1 MNVMERPE
9 SNVAEQVAH
18 AAVAF
23 EHQRTGHPPE
33 SVSVVLSGETL
44 VITLRGALSPVER
57 ALAQSPGGAA
67 KLQEFHS
74 QLFASASDPLRR
86 EIKRITGVDVREGT
100 SEAEPRTG
108 RVVGVFKTGTTVQV
122 FLLTQSVAA
131 DSWTGRPQFTQDNL
145 NGDTSLPARVGPDR
159 PGPKLGGG
167 VE

>member
-1 MNVMERPE
+1 METAR

-23 EHQRTGHPPE
+23 EQQRTGHPPE

-57 ALAQSPGGAA
+57 ALAQTPGGAA

-74 QLFASASDPLRR
+74 QLFASASDSLRR
-86 EIKRITGVDVREGT
+86 EIKRITGVDVREGI

-122 FLLTQSVAA
+122 FLLAQSVAS
-131 DSWTGRPQFTQDNL
+131 DFWTGRPEFTQAKL
-145 NGDTSLPARVGPDR
+145 NGDGSLPVRVGPDR
-159 PGPKLGGG
+159 PKSKARGGG
-167 VE
+167 Q

>member
-1 MNVMERPE
+1 MHVTEKPSFNL
-9 SNVAEQVAH
+9 AEQVAR

-23 EHQRTGHPPE
+23 EQQRTGHPPE
-33 SVSVVLSGETL
+33 SVCVVLSGETL

-57 ALAQSPGGAA
+57 ALAQTPEGAA

-122 FLLTQSVAA
+122 FLLAESVVT
-131 DSWTGRPQFTQDNL
+131 DSWSGRPELTHVRLSQD
-145 NGDTSLPARVGPDR
+145 TALPNRADPEL
-159 PGPKLGGG
+159 PEPKPGGG
-167 VE
+167 AE